1 MLAFNLA
8 ISCLTVSNSPLFTEL
23 TFHVSM
29 QYRSL
34 QHWILLSSPDT
45 SRTESFSHFGCF
57 ILSGAISNCHPFFP
71 SSIRDT
77 FRPEGFISWCHIF
90 LPFHTPHG
98 VLLASIWDVLPF
110 PPPVD
115 HVLSALSAMTRPSW
129 VALNGMAHSFIELR
143 NPLRHKAV
151 IHEERMCFSPV

>member
-1 MLAFNLA
+1 MRSMKRQKDMTPGDEPLRSEGIPYATGEEWISIPKMLAFNLA

-57 ILSGAISNCHPFFP
+57 ILS
-71 SSIRDT
+71 
-77 FRPEGFISWCHIF
+77 
-90 LPFHTPHG
+90 
-98 VLLASIWDVLPF
+98 V
-110 PPPVD
+110 
-115 HVLSALSAMTRPSW
+115 
-129 VALNGMAHSFIELR
+129 LNGGEAH
-143 NPLRHKAV
+143 PLFMDHSLVAKGIA
-151 IHEERMCFSPV
+151 